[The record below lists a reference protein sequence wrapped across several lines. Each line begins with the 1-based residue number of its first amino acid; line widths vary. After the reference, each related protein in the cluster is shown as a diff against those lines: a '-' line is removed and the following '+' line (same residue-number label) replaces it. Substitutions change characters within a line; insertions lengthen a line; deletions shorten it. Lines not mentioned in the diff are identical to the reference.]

1 MQIDVFSLV
10 SRDCASGEGLRVGGG
25 DCAIPPVR
33 KSAYGWGTRHAVKA
47 SFGYRGSAGFASGF
61 DEAVAALPLELEAG
75 PDGVDFG
82 AGHGGVGVL
91 DEVGGFEAG

>member
-33 KSAYGWGTRHAVKA
+33 KSAYGWGTRPE
-47 SFGYRGSAGFASGF
+47 FQNRLGLGF

-75 PDGVDFG
+75 PDGIDLG
-82 AGHGGVGVL
+82 AGHGGVGVF
-91 DEVGGFEAG
+91 DEMGGFEAG